1 LKQTQDLMDEV
12 EKDLYNKRITNQ
24 TISRLKQIE
33 IKLSEHEKAQQEQE
47 QDEKRKSDEGREIPR
62 ELPPSIQKYL
72 EEKNKEVES
81 LKTVSPELRPYYDRK
96 VKSYFR

>member
-1 LKQTQDLMDEV
+1 MMDEV
-12 EKDLYNKRITNQ
+12 EKDLYNKRLNSQ
-24 TISRLKQIE
+24 TLHKLKQIE

-47 QDEKRKSDEGREIPR
+47 QDEKRKSNEGKDMRR

-72 EEKNKEVES
+72 DEKNREVES
-81 LKTVSPELRPYYDRK
+81 LKTVSPGLQPYYDNK